1 MRTLRLLLLIL
12 IGLTSFGYAA
22 NATNKEEKV
31 PTQNNKKAAKEEK
44 NYNLRFAWWEMPNS
58 VPDLYVLSG
67 NKYISVSPRNMSMSP
82 GVALNCEEK
91 VDLLKK
97 IISEE
102 KDNNGRPKESYE
114 IYSSI
119 NLTQT
124 ESHDVGILLF
134 PNKQKNIAGARV
146 YDFSPRGFPYGSFI
160 VVNFTQSKVSC
171 TVDES
176 KFVVMPG
183 PGTFGRLPKPFTERT
198 VASVGI
204 VVTDNSGVENQIVS
218 TKSVFNQLF
227 RTLYFVIPSQ
237 GANKYDVR
245 CIMDIDSTPA
255 KSSDSSDSAS
265 EDTNSK
271 SPKSKKAAQ

>member
-124 ESHDVGILLF
+124 ESRDVGILLV
-134 PNKQKNIAGARV
+134 PNQQKNIAGARV
-146 YDFSPRGFPYGSFI
+146 FDFSARGFPYGSFI
-160 VVNFTQSKVSC
+160 AVNFTRSKIAC
-171 TVDES
+171 AIDENN
-176 KFVVMPG
+176 FVVMPG
-183 PGTFGRLPKPFTERT
+183 GFGKSPKLFTKRTIAEIGIKATEPNGTE
-198 VASVGI
+198 
-204 VVTDNSGVENQIVS
+204 EQIVS
-218 TKSVFNQLF
+218 TKIVFSESM
-227 RTLYFVIPSQ
+227 RTIYFVVPTQ
-237 GANKYDVR
+237 GLNKYDIR
-245 CIMDIDSTPA
+245 CLMDIDTTPA
-255 KSSDSSDSAS
+255 KSSESSSTPS
-265 EDTNSK
+265 EDTTSK
-271 SPKSKKAAQ
+271 STKPKKDAQ